1 MEQELELKNNANEKR
16 KKKERNKTFEIEVG
30 CQNQFYINYQMS
42 KTMKK
47 NEKKIKNIHKKMM
60 K

>member
-47 NEKKIKNIHKKMM
+47 MKRKSKIYTRK
-60 K
+60 